1 MALQAYA
8 SHPIPSP
15 HIPTPIRAALY
26 ARVSTDQ
33 QREEATIQSQ
43 LFELK
48 RQIAAAG
55 HELVRE
61 FIDDGYSGAYLDR
74 PALEEMREGLKTDA
88 FDAVYFLCADRIAR
102 DAVHQ
107 NIIIGELLQHK
118 KRIVIGGKD
127 YEENPENRFALTVL
141 GAVAE
146 FERAKITERTMRG
159 RLHRLR
165 SGVLASNGVA
175 VYGYT
180 YLRRTPT
187 SAPALVINDEQAAI
201 VRFIFETYATNN
213 CSTAA
218 IGRMLEER
226 GVPTYRGGRF
236 WEHGR
241 IIQMLKNPTYTG
253 IRYFNRTMV
262 VHDAPGTGE
271 LPGVSKR
278 KKMGYRDPSDW
289 IAIKVPAIITQQL
302 FDQVQER
309 LHVAASRYRKVSI
322 QALLSGFLRCADCG
336 RSFAH
341 GYTNERYRLRTGAT
355 ATRER
360 GQYRCSKRV
369 DDHRHHVANRGRCR
383 NTGIATTM
391 LDHTVVDLIRGT
403 LLDPDKLAP
412 CIEGAGSDTTTAA
425 QLRHITKAIDAL
437 NDKRRRIYDA
447 YAKEELSAAEYIEAS
462 RAIDED
468 IVKLRRKKEAVQAA
482 SRQAGQANTI
492 TASIHHYCAT
502 ARARFEACDD
512 FDDKRAFLRD
522 YVERIVFDRGRITIL
537 GSLPLDGPSPR
548 TLPFRIEGEIAKGS
562 KRRWAQDE
570 RFGSWVPGADL
581 SNAI

>member
-1 MALQAYA
+1 VACHCRDARGA
-8 SHPIPSP
+8 S
-15 HIPTPIRAALY
+15 IRQH
-26 ARVSTDQ
+26 RHGSDP
-33 QREEATIQSQ
+33 RGGEATIESQ

-55 HELVRE
+55 HELVKE
-61 FIDDGYSGAYLDR
+61 YIDDGYSGAYLDR
-74 PALEEMREGLKTDA
+74 PALEEMREAVKTDA

-159 RLHRLR
+159 RMHRLR
-165 SGVLASNGVA
+165 AGILAGGA
-175 VYGYT
+175 ATIYGYT

-187 SAPALVINDEQAAI
+187 SAPALVINEEQAAI
-201 VRFIFETYATNN
+201 VRFIFETYASGNY
-213 CSTAA
+213 STAA
-218 IGRMLEER
+218 IGRMLEGR

-236 WEHGR
+236 SEHGR
-241 IIQMLKNPTYTG
+241 IINMLKNPTYTG

-271 LPGVSKR
+271 LPGASKR
-278 KKMGYRDPSDW
+278 KRMEYRDPSEW
-289 IAIKVPAIITQQL
+289 IAIKVPAIISQQL

-341 GYTNERYRLRTGAT
+341 GYANERYRLRTGGT
-355 ATRER
+355 GTRER

-369 DDHRHHVANRGRCR
+369 DDHRHHVTNRGRCR

-391 LDHTVVDLIRGT
+391 LDHTVVDLIRDT
-403 LLDPDKLAP
+403 MLDPAKLAR
-412 CIEGAGSDTTTAA
+412 CIEGAGSDTTTAT

-462 RAIDED
+462 REIDED
-468 IVKLRRKKEAVQAA
+468 IVKLRRKKDAVQAA
-482 SRQAGQANTI
+482 SRQAGQANSI
-492 TASIHHYCAT
+492 TPSIHHYCAT
-502 ARARFEACDD
+502 VRARFEACAD
-512 FDDKRAFLRD
+512 FDDKRAFLRG

-537 GSLPLDGPSPR
+537 GSLPLEGAAPR

-570 RFGSWVPGADL
+570 RFGSWVPTAA
-581 SNAI
+581 STTCI